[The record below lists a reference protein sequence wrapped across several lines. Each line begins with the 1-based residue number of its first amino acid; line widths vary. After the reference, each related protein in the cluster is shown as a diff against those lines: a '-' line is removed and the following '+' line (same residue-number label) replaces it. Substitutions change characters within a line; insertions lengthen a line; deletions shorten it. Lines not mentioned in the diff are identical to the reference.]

1 LIDQPLVSVVIP
13 VLNGERHLEACL
25 NSIVGQTYERLEIV
39 ISDQSSSDRSVEI
52 VRSFSDPR
60 IRLLPEPSEPLDL
73 HRNWSRAIAGSTG
86 DFVKLMG
93 QDDLL
98 HPDCLSHQA
107 ELLAMHSSAALVC
120 GRRQIIND
128 DDKVL
133 IKARGLGK
141 LANDTTQVMD
151 DRQLAHACTR
161 AGANLFGEPVA
172 VLIRRA
178 ALKQPL
184 FDIRWIYTID
194 IGFYFRCLRDSNAV
208 LDERVI
214 CSFRVSPK
222 QLSAALA
229 KDQSK
234 EVRAFFSELAV
245 QYPESISAS
254 DIRLGKARARVL
266 AQARRV
272 LYLQMRA
279 RQALAGPKHSARS
292 T

>member
-1 LIDQPLVSVVIP
+1 LIAQPLVSVVIP

-25 NSIVGQTYERLEIV
+25 NSIVGQTYERFEIV
-39 ISDQSSSDRSVEI
+39 VSDQSSSDRSVEI
-52 VRSFSDPR
+52 VRSFADPR

-73 HRNWSRAIAGSTG
+73 HRNWSRVIAGSTG
-86 DFVKLMG
+86 EFVKLMG

-98 HPDCLSHQA
+98 HPDCLSIQVD
-107 ELLAMHSSAALVC
+107 LLGRNPDAVLVC

-133 IKARGLGK
+133 IKARGLGT
-141 LANDTTQVMD
+141 LAQHGTQVMAG
-151 DRQLAHACTR
+151 RQLAHACTR

-172 VLIRRA
+172 VMIRRA
-178 ALKQPL
+178 ALHQPL
-184 FDIRWIYTID
+184 FDTRWIYTID
-194 IGFYFRCLRDSNAV
+194 IAFYFRCLQDRDAV
-208 LDERVI
+208 LDDRVM

-234 EVRAFFSELAV
+234 EVRAFFSALALR
-245 QYPESISAS
+245 YPEDISAS
-254 DIRLGKARARVL
+254 DVRIGKVRARVL
-266 AQARRV
+266 AQARRA

-279 RQALAGPKHSARS
+279 RKVLAAPKDIARN